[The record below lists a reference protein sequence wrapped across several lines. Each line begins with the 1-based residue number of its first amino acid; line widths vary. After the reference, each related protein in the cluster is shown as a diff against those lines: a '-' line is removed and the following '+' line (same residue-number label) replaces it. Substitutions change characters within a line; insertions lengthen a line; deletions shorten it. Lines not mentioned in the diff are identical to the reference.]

1 MIANM
6 LRRGLLKSI
15 AALATGGGL
24 LAVGKEDRLD
34 TGNVLASP
42 KDRPRVRQFIKTG
55 GGTNLFSRDWGTGR
69 TLVFLAPWT
78 MNSAW
83 WEYQIADLSAR
94 GVRCVAYDRRG
105 HGRSDEPNH
114 GYEFDTLADD
124 LQTVLEQLD
133 LRQVILIGQSMACGE
148 VVRYLSRHGSGRV
161 ARIVLVST
169 ITPFLLRTDDNP
181 DGKDPA
187 VLENIRKTLSKER
200 PHPLAAAAPAF
211 FGAPKNNVS
220 QEVMDWWVRMIVD
233 GCSLKVMLD
242 LHKMY
247 TETDFRPE
255 LRKISV
261 PTLLVH
267 GDNDTSTP
275 LETTARKTT
284 PLIAGSQLK
293 VYEGAAHGLP
303 FTHAEHLNADL
314 LAFIDNR

>member
-1 MIANM
+1 M
-6 LRRGLLKSI
+6 LRRGLLKSM
-15 AALATGGGL
+15 ALATGGGL
-24 LAVGKEDRLD
+24 LAAGRGDRLAARD
-34 TGNVLASP
+34 ELASP
-42 KDRPRVRQFIKTG
+42 KDRPRVRRFIECAD
-55 GGTNLFSRDWGTGR
+55 GTNLFFRDWGTGR
-69 TLVFLAPWT
+69 VLVFLAPWA

-94 GVRCVAYDRRG
+94 GLRCVAYDRRG

-114 GYEFDTLADD
+114 GHEFDTLADD

-133 LRQVILIGQSMACGE
+133 LHEVTLVGHSMACGE

-161 ARIVLVST
+161 ARIVLVGT
-169 ITPFLLRTDDNP
+169 ITPFRLKTDDNP
-181 DGKDPA
+181 DGVDRA
-187 VLENIRKTLSKER
+187 VLESVRKTLSKER

-220 QEVMDWWVRMIVD
+220 QEVMDWWVRMMVD

-242 LHKMY
+242 LHKMF

-261 PTLLVH
+261 PTLLIH
-267 GDNDTSTP
+267 GDNDTSAP
-275 LETTARKTT
+275 IETTARKTV
-284 PLIAGSQLK
+284 PLITGCQLK

-303 FTHAEHLNADL
+303 FTHADQLNADL
-314 LAFIDNR
+314 LAFAKG

>member
-1 MIANM
+1 M
-6 LRRGLLKSI
+6 LRRGLLKSM

-24 LAVGKEDRLD
+24 LAVGKEDRLGA
-34 TGNVLASP
+34 GNPLVSP
-42 KDRPRVRQFIKTG
+42 KDPPRVRRFIECVD
-55 GGTNLFSRDWGTGR
+55 GTNLFFRDWGIGR
-69 TLVFLAPWT
+69 ALVFLAPWT
-78 MNSAW
+78 LNSAW

-105 HGRSDEPNH
+105 HGRSDEPTH

-124 LQTVLEQLD
+124 LKTVLEQLD
-133 LRQVILIGQSMACGE
+133 LRGITLVGQSMGCGE
-148 VVRYLSRHGSGRV
+148 VVRYLSRHGSDRV

-169 ITPFLLRTDDNP
+169 ITPFRLKTDDNP
-181 DGKDPA
+181 DGVDRA
-187 VLENIRKTLSKER
+187 VHENVRKVLSKER
-200 PHPLAAAAPAF
+200 PHPIAAAAPAF
-211 FGAPKNNVS
+211 FGVPKNNAS
-220 QEVMDWWVRMIVD
+220 QEIMDWWVRMIVD

-267 GDNDTSTP
+267 GDNDSSTP
-275 LETTARKTT
+275 IETTARKTV
-284 PLIAGSQLK
+284 PLITGCQLK

-303 FTHAEHLNADL
+303 FTHADQLNADL
-314 LAFIDNR
+314 LAFAKG